1 MPDLASVP
9 PLLPTAAR
17 LPRLTSPPAPTFLAG
32 LRGIWLFTW
41 KPQLA
46 WRKLPLLVVG
56 LLAVPALVFLTT
68 PSLRSATAR
77 HSLLGN
83 PAQRAHDFARLLSR
97 AGTSL
102 QPEQEAQLLQIF
114 NEEFARAEK
123 PPAETLSAG
132 AGATRQREEIKAC
145 YDRIHQRAQT
155 LLNEAQF
162 DRFQRFEKI
171 AVQRSQNEVRPA
183 WSRTEPFYHWLIDFY
198 FFLILPLQC
207 VKGCGGLIRD
217 ELQADTLGF
226 LVTRPLSR
234 ARLLLLKYLT
244 QTAWLQLI
252 LLAETLLLF
261 IVGGMRQVPA
271 LGALLP
277 LFLAAQFLAVLA
289 WSALGV
295 FLGQVSKRYM
305 ALALLYGFIVEMGI
319 GRIPT
324 NINSL
329 SLMRHLKTLLSPN
342 PALHSLYDWSDKGL
356 VLSVGAL
363 ALATALFVALAALLF
378 TFREYHHTAEMQK

>member
-17 LPRLTSPPAPTFLAG
+17 LPRLTSPPRPTFLAG

-41 KPQLA
+41 RPQLA

-56 LLAVPALVFLTT
+56 LLAVPALVYLTT
-68 PSLRSATAR
+68 PSLRSTSAR
-77 HSLLGN
+77 QSLLGN
-83 PAQRAHDFARLLSR
+83 PAAREHEFAGLLSR
-97 AGTSL
+97 RGASL
-102 QPEQEAQLLQIF
+102 QPAQETKLLQIF
-114 NEEFARAEK
+114 KEEFARAEEAAAK
-123 PPAETLSAG
+123 TQSAEA
-132 AGATRQREEIKAC
+132 AATRQREEIKAC
-145 YDRIHQRAQT
+145 YDRIHVRAQT
-155 LLNEAQF
+155 VLNEAQF
-162 DRFQRFEKI
+162 ERFQRFEKSS
-171 AVQRSQNEVRPA
+171 VQRSQNEVKPA
-183 WSRTEPFYHWLIDFY
+183 WSRTEPFYHWLVDFY
-198 FFLILPLQC
+198 FFLLLPLQC
-207 VKGCGGLIRD
+207 VKGGGGLIRD

-234 ARLLLLKYLT
+234 ARLLVLKYLT
-244 QTAWLQLI
+244 QTAWLQL
-252 LLAETLLLF
+252 LLLVETLLLF
-261 IVGGMRQVPA
+261 IAGGLRQIPA

-295 FLGQVSKRYM
+295 FFGQVTKRYM

-342 PALHSLYDWSDKGL
+342 PALQALYDWTSKGL

-378 TFREYHHTAEMQK
+378 TFKEYHHTAEMQK

>member
-1 MPDLASVP
+1 
-9 PLLPTAAR
+9 
-17 LPRLTSPPAPTFLAG
+17 
-32 LRGIWLFTW
+32 LRGVWLFTW

-56 LLAVPALVFLTT
+56 LLAVPALVYLTT
-68 PSLRSATAR
+68 PSSRGPAPT
-77 HSLLGN
+77 LLGN
-83 PAQRAHDFARLLSR
+83 PAAREHDFARLLSR
-97 AGTSL
+97 RGPAL
-102 QPEQEAQLLQIF
+102 QPAQEAQLLQIF

-123 PPAETLSAG
+123 AAAETQSAE
-132 AGATRQREEIKAC
+132 AAATRQRQEIKAC
-145 YDRIHQRAQT
+145 YDRIHLRAQT
-155 LLNEAQF
+155 VLNEAQF
-162 DRFQRFEKI
+162 DRFQRFEKN
-171 AVQRSQNEVRPA
+171 AVQRNQNEVKPA

-198 FFLILPLQC
+198 FFVLLPLQC
-207 VKGCGGLIRD
+207 VKSCGGLIRD

-234 ARLLLLKYLT
+234 ARLLVLKYLT
-244 QTAWLQLI
+244 QTAWLQL
-252 LLAETLLLF
+252 LLLVETLLLF
-261 IVGGMRQVPA
+261 IAGGLRQIPA

-295 FLGQVSKRYM
+295 FFGQVTKRYM

-342 PALHSLYDWSDKGL
+342 PALQAIYDWTSKGL
-356 VLSVGAL
+356 ALSVGAL

-378 TFREYHHTAEMQK
+378 TFKEYHHTAEMQK

>member
-1 MPDLASVP
+1 MPDP
-9 PLLPTAAR
+9 PSPPPPLPTAAR
-17 LPRLTSPPAPTFLAG
+17 LPRLTSPPAPTFLAA
-32 LRGIWLFTW
+32 LRGVWLFTW
-41 KPQLA
+41 RPQLA

-68 PSLRSATAR
+68 PSLRNATAR
-77 HSLLGN
+77 QSLLGN
-83 PAQRAHDFARLLSR
+83 PAQRGRDFVRLLSR
-97 AGTSL
+97 GGTSL

-114 NEEFARAEK
+114 KEEFARAEK
-123 PPAETLSAG
+123 PPAETQSAG
-132 AGATRQREEIKAC
+132 AAVTRQREEIKAC
-145 YDRIHQRAQT
+145 YDRIHLRAKAV
-155 LLNEAQF
+155 LNEAQF

-183 WSRTEPFYHWLIDFY
+183 WGRTEPFYHWLIDFY
-198 FFLILPLQC
+198 FFLLLPLQC

-234 ARLLLLKYLT
+234 ARLLVLKYLT
-244 QTAWLQLI
+244 QTAWLQL
-252 LLAETLLLF
+252 LLLVETLLLF
-261 IVGGMRQVPA
+261 IAGGMRQIPA

-342 PALHSLYDWSDKGL
+342 PALHALYDWTSKGL

-363 ALATALFVALAALLF
+363 ALATVLFVAAAALLF